1 VLSPNYDE
9 RSRIYGWWQAANVV
23 GMLIVLTVPAILA
36 ARGYSHAQGV
46 QAMGWF
52 IIIFLPLTLLL
63 ALWKVPEPQVT
74 TERDQAGLIE
84 YLGLLKRPSVRRLL
98 IADIL
103 IGTGPAITG
112 ALFFFYFLT
121 IKEFESAQAN
131 LLLLGYF
138 LGAFAGGPVWMR
150 IAYRFGKHTTLAFA
164 ALAYAAIQIGVFIM
178 PAGNFAVSAVLMF
191 LAGLPFSAGPF
202 LLRAMMADIGDE
214 ELLTSGKDRTGLLYA
229 VLTGTVKIGSA
240 LAVFVTYQGL
250 EMVGFDA
257 KSGPNN
263 PQTALTGLQV
273 FFTIIPAALGV
284 ATAAMMYKYPLTAA
298 RQVEIRRELEAR
310 NLADAGP
317 ELASKPRLS
326 EDLHAPIAKPIAA
339 GE

>member
-1 VLSPNYDE
+1 
-9 RSRIYGWWQAANVV
+9 
-23 GMLIVLTVPAILA
+23 MLIVLTVPAILA

-74 TERDQAGLIE
+74 TERDRAGLIE

-263 PQTALTGLQV
+263 PQTALTG
-273 FFTIIPAALGV
+273 
-284 ATAAMMYKYPLTAA
+284 
-298 RQVEIRRELEAR
+298 
-310 NLADAGP
+310 
-317 ELASKPRLS
+317 
-326 EDLHAPIAKPIAA
+326 AA
-339 GE
+339 GVLHDHPRRAWGRDRRDDVQVPAHSGASGRDPSGAGSSKLGRRGAGAGLQASVERRPPRPHRQAYRRR